1 MSAPKYAIFD
11 WAGNHLFQEYEFE
24 TFEDAWEHLY
34 TTFPEM
40 GEDAFEEYYVEQ
52 INGESK

>member
-11 WAGNHLFQEYEFE
+11 WAGNRLFAECTFQDFE
-24 TFEDAWEHLY
+24 SAWEHLY

-40 GEDAFEEYYVEQ
+40 TDEDLGEYYVEQ